1 MPAAL
6 QQDAYLIFEPVQNT
20 SKYICIELLYIIQ
33 CIEHQMK
40 SRGHFE
46 FTFCVFFASE

>member
-20 SKYICIELLYIIQ
+20 SKYICIELLYII
-33 CIEHQMK
+33 H
-40 SRGHFE
+40 
-46 FTFCVFFASE
+46 A

>member
-20 SKYICIELLYIIQ
+20 TSKYICIENYYTL
-33 CIEHQMK
+33 HMH
-40 SRGHFE
+40 R
-46 FTFCVFFASE
+46 ASDEI